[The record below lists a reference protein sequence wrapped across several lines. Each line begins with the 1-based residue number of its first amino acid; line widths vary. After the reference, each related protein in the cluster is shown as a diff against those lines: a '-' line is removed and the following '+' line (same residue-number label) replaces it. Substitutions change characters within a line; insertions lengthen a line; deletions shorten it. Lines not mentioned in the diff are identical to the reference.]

1 MMNPNE
7 RFVRA
12 IERERMVR
20 RNEPI
25 EEKITLKRVIVSLE
39 SKKEAVGAVRLIA
52 EVKKNA
58 PIEKMKTSNRTIA
71 EMQTKVSPRRYFI
84 MRLFGLVTAIFGVF
98 TFFVI
103 KDSIGVLIIISGAG
117 IFVMESIY
125 FEEAEDIEKR
135 LIAIDA
141 VKHSKIELENGKREK
156 WKDNIR
162 RVQRTVKAYSLLLTK
177 SIVRRFRVINCVNVF
192 VRRGQ

>member
-1 MMNPNE
+1 MMNSNE
-7 RFVRA
+7 RIVRA
-12 IERERMVR
+12 VERERMVR

-84 MRLFGLVTAIFGVF
+84 VRLFGLVTAIFGVF

-103 KDSIGVLIIISGAG
+103 KDSIGVLIIISGVG

-135 LIAIDA
+135 LKAIDA
-141 VKHSKIELENGKREK
+141 VQHSKIKLENGKREK
-156 WKDNIR
+156 WKDNILH
-162 RVQRTVKAYSLLLTK
+162 VQRKIKAYSFLLTK